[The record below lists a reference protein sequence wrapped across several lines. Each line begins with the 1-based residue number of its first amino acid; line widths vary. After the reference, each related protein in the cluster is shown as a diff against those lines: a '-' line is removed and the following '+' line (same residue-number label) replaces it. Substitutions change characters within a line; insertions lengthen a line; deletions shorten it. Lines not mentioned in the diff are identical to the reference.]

1 MTRIGRQF
9 TTAAVVFVLVGAAL
23 AAQAK
28 VDMTG
33 KWMFNVTTDAGTGTP
48 TFTVKQDGEKLSGHY
63 TGTLGESDFTGT
75 NNGKDFT
82 ITFSVDAQGT
92 KLDVTY
98 KGTFD
103 SKDAVKGSVSI
114 AGLGE
119 GTFTGKRQ

>member
-1 MTRIGRQF
+1 MTRMGRQF
-9 TTAAVVFVLVGAAL
+9 TAAAAVFVLVGAAL

-63 TGTLGESDFTGT
+63 TGTLGEADFTGT

-82 ITFSVDAQGT
+82 IAFSVDAQGT

-114 AGLGE
+114 VGLGE

>member
-1 MTRIGRQF
+1 MNRMALRF
-9 TTAAVVFVLVGAAL
+9 AAVAAL
-23 AAQAK
+23 FVIAAAAVNAQAK

-48 TFTVKQDGEKLSGHY
+48 TFTVKQEGEKLTGHY
-63 TGTLGESDFTGT
+63 VGTLGEADFTGT

-82 ITFSVDAQGT
+82 IAFAVDAQGM

-98 KGTFD
+98 KGTFET
-103 SKDAVKGSVSI
+103 KDTVKGTVSI

>member
-1 MTRIGRQF
+1 MKHGAIRF
-9 TTAAVVFVLVGAAL
+9 AAVVAVCVAA
-23 AAQAK
+23 AAAIHAQAK

-33 KWMFNVTTDAGTGTP
+33 KWGFNVTTDAGTGTP

-63 TGTLGESDFTGT
+63 VGTLGEADFTGT

-82 ITFSVDAQGT
+82 IAFAVDAQGT

-98 KGTFD
+98 KGTFENKD
-103 SKDAVKGSVSI
+103 SVKGSVSI

>member
-1 MTRIGRQF
+1 MKTMALRF
-9 TTAAVVFVLVGAAL
+9 AAVAAL
-23 AAQAK
+23 FVIAAAAANAQAK

-33 KWMFNVTTDAGTGTP
+33 KWMFSVTTDAGTGTP
-48 TFTVKQDGEKLSGHY
+48 TFTVKQEGEKLTGRY
-63 TGTLGESDFTGT
+63 VGTLGEADFTGT

-82 ITFSVDAQGT
+82 IAFAVDAQGM

-98 KGTFD
+98 KGTFETKD
-103 SKDAVKGSVSI
+103 SVKGTVSI